1 MKSYVFDSYAILAFL
16 ENEAGADTVEKALR
30 EVMARKALGFLS
42 IINWGEIFYIV
53 MREQGE
59 STAEQV
65 VKSLEHFPFALVS
78 ADQQLTKA
86 AARLKGKYRIA
97 YADCF
102 AAALA
107 MQQKAVLLTGDPEF
121 KLLEREVKIVWLR

>member
-42 IINWGEIFYIV
+42 IINWGEVFYIV

-59 STAEQV
+59 SAAEQV
-65 VKSLEHFPFALVS
+65 VKSLEHFPFTLVP
-78 ADQQLTKA
+78 ADQPLTKA

-121 KLLEREVKIVWLR
+121 KLLESEAKIVWLG